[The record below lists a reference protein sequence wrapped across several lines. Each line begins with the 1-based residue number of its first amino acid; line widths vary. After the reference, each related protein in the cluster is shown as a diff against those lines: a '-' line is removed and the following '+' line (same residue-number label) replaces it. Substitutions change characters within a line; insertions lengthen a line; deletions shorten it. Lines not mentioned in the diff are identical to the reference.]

1 MPGRIQAAV
10 APLLVPVLAVFTAL
24 VVGALVIAAAGAS
37 PLDAYAGLF
46 QGAFGS
52 ARALSETAVW
62 ATPYI
67 FAGLAVSLA
76 VRGGLFNIGA
86 EGQIAVG
93 AVTAAVFGLGLPR
106 WLGMDLPAVVHLPL
120 TLLAGAAGGAAWG
133 GLPGWLKARTGAH
146 EVINTIMLNYIA
158 LNMVSFL
165 LNGALKDPEP
175 GNVIARTPLIAA
187 SAELPSL
194 FERYRIHWGFPLAL
208 ALAFGVAFLLRRTT
222 LGFEIRAVG
231 TNPDAAAAGGIPV
244 IRTTVVTM
252 ALSGA
257 LAGLAGAVEVC
268 ALNHRHEL
276 GFSAGYGFDAIAVA
290 LLGRTHPAGVVFA
303 GLLLGAMRNGA
314 TRMQFLTQIPV
325 DVISVIQAL
334 ILLFVAADVIVRK
347 LYRLRTPGDRV
358 ALTRGWGA

>member
-1 MPGRIQAAV
+1 MTALLR
-10 APLLVPVLAVFTAL
+10 PLLVPVLAVFTAL
-24 VVGALVIAAAGAS
+24 VVGAGVIAAAGAS
-37 PLDAYAGLF
+37 PWDAYTGLF

-76 VRGGLFNIGA
+76 FHAGLFNIGA

-93 AVTAAVFGLGLPR
+93 ALTAALFGYGLPR
-106 WLGMDLPAVVHLPL
+106 WLGSDLPAVVHLPM
-120 TLLAGAAGGAAWG
+120 TLLAGVMGGGLWG
-133 GLPGWLKARTGAH
+133 ALPGWLKARTGAH

-158 LNMVSFL
+158 INVVSFL
-165 LNGALKDPEP
+165 LNGALKDPTP
-175 GNVIARTPLIAA
+175 GNVIARTPLISA
-187 SAELPSL
+187 SAELPTL
-194 FERYRIHWGFPLAL
+194 LERYRVHWGFVLAL
-208 ALAFGVAFLLRRTT
+208 LLAAGVAFLLRRTT
-222 LGFEIRAVG
+222 LGYDLRAVG
-231 TNPDAAAAGGIPV
+231 SNPDAAAAGGVPV
-244 IRTTVVTM
+244 VRTTVIAM
-252 ALSGA
+252 ALSGG
-257 LAGLAGAVEVC
+257 LAGLAGAVEVT

-290 LLGRTHPAGVVFA
+290 LLGRTHPVGVVLS

-347 LYRLRTPGDRV
+347 LYRLRTPGERV
-358 ALTRGWGA
+358 AVTRGWGA